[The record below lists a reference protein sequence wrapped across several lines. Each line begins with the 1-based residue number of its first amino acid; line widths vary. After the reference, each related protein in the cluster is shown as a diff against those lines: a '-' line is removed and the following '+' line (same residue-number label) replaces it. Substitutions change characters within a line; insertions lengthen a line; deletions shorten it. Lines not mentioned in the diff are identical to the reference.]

1 VKRLT
6 LVGLFSLL
14 LLLGGLT
21 LTTVLAAPSA
31 APKQATSTPAC
42 SPIITNTTWTVIS
55 SPYVV
60 CGNGA
65 LSVAQG
71 VTLTIEPGVEVQFQS
86 NARLNVNGTLAAIG
100 TSAQPITF
108 TGVVTTPGSWQGIGI
123 YGTLSETNRS
133 VLDHVLIEYG
143 GINIGSSAQLYLDR
157 AAIALTHSLIRN
169 GQLHGIYGAA
179 GGMANLD
186 DVAFENNAGYA
197 VLFSDGTVNP
207 VLRHLTASGN
217 GTNGVGLGGF
227 AFLTGT
233 YVWEDT
239 GIPYVMVGT
248 SQVAISSKLIVEPGV
263 EVQFR
268 QGQSLRISGQLT
280 AIGQPDRPITFTG
293 STKTIGGW
301 GGLEVD
307 GDLFHP
313 ASARLDY
320 VLIEYGGFGPNS
332 GDLSVT
338 DGQASVAHS
347 IIRYGNTNGVYVNVR
362 GTGSVIESSRI
373 ISHTDYGM
381 KNIITGP
388 AYAVS
393 AANNWWGD
401 PSGPQTDNS
410 CNPGGTGSRIS
421 SNVIFRP
428 VLTSSTALP
437 TYVGPSDA
445 RILTLSPR
453 RWFAPAD
460 DATRVY
466 FDIVLRDGNG
476 LPLAGRTIRV
486 VSTLGT
492 VVDGGITDIHG
503 HTLAYLKSNTAGD
516 ADVVAVIDDA
526 AMCETARA
534 ASTRITFTPPTAG
547 LDLMPGAAAPYV
559 NTDLQVFPMPVVRG
573 ITSTIRGKLTNTG
586 ATSITVDTTFAFVQS
601 SIGLEFGPLAEITGT
616 VIPANSS
623 VYLDVPWIP
632 LVSGHYCVQL
642 IYTITSI
649 GARHITAPNAP
660 GGSSFPLNMNAHGA
674 PLGSPPEKDSLQKA
688 RQGIN
693 TINKFTGMKKFKPVT
708 EPFAIPKKGVMYL
721 IDWQFDSAT
730 KISQGLGFDPP
741 RQDYNSISVPP
752 KPTFTPLQPDA
763 DITAAEANAL
773 NAIAASMMEVH
784 YAGNAATIS
793 LDRYGG
799 AAEAKDLQWS
809 TIQAN
814 ALLYYKQLMGTA
826 LITAA
831 LRLDEFHQ
839 VLIDEGKPDV
849 VVTAGDIISYQQ
861 RLQTDGFTAE
871 EIDAA
876 HQLGLTDDDIEAS
889 RQARLATDPASA
901 TGSSQANLI
910 EMAADFRELSDALL
924 NPPNF
929 LLLGSTGGAGR
940 AASVTASN
948 ATPNQ
953 LVRVFENVSTIQVGN
968 PLTQTS
974 AIDLRVR
981 RVDLPVD
988 WTVTLSP
995 TQVTLAPGERT
1006 TVTVSIVPGSLA
1018 VQGTIVRAAVEGY
1031 VGSQLIGGVAIDT
1044 VMPRY
1049 QPFDGHLYVYLPLM
1063 RR

>member
-1 VKRLT
+1 MKRLAF
-6 LVGLFSLL
+6 VGLFSLL
-14 LLLGGLT
+14 FALSGLA
-21 LTTVLAAPSA
+21 LTNVLAAPDSVT
-31 APKQATSTPAC
+31 KRVTSTPAC
-42 SPIITNTTWTVIS
+42 SPIMTNTTWTVIS

-65 LSVAQG
+65 LSVAKG
-71 VTLTIEPGVEVQFQS
+71 VTLTVEPGVEVQFQS
-86 NARLNVNGTLAAIG
+86 NSRLTMNGTLYAVG
-100 TSAQPITF
+100 TADQPITF
-108 TGVVTTPGSWQGIGI
+108 TGVVTTPGSWQGVGI
-123 YGTLSETNRS
+123 YGTLTETNRS

-143 GINIGSSAQLYLDR
+143 GINLGSSAQLYLDH
-157 AAIALTHSLIRN
+157 AAITVTHSVIRN
-169 GQLHGIYGAA
+169 GQLYGIYGAA
-179 GGMANLD
+179 GGLANLD

-197 VLFSDGTVNP
+197 VMFADGTVNP

-217 GTNGVGLGGF
+217 GTDGVGLGGF
-227 AFLTGT
+227 AFLSGT
-233 YVWEDT
+233 YVWEDS

-248 SQVAISSKLIVEPGV
+248 SQVAIGAKLIIEPGV

-268 QGQSLRISGQLT
+268 QSQTLRISGQLS

-293 STKTIGGW
+293 STKTIGWW

-313 ASARLDY
+313 ASAQLDH

-332 GDLSVT
+332 GDLTVK
-338 DGQASVAHS
+338 DGHASVSHS
-347 IIRYGNTNGVYVNVR
+347 IIRYGNTNGVYVDVR
-362 GTGSVIESSRI
+362 GTSSVIETSQI
-373 ISHTDYGM
+373 ISHTDYGV

-388 AYAVS
+388 AYAVN

-401 PSGPQTDNS
+401 PGGPQPDNS
-410 CNPGGTGSRIS
+410 CNPGGTGSRITT
-421 SNVIFRP
+421 NVIFRP

-445 RILTLSPR
+445 RRLTLSPR

-466 FDIVLRDGNG
+466 FDVVLRDGNG
-476 LPLAGRTIRV
+476 LPLAGRKIRLA
-486 VSTLGT
+486 STLGT
-492 VVDGGITDIHG
+492 IVDGGITDIHG
-503 HTLAYLKSNTAGD
+503 HTLAYLKSNMVGD
-516 ADVVAVIDDA
+516 ADVTAVIDDA
-526 AMCETARA
+526 AMCETARSSSA
-534 ASTRITFTPPTAG
+534 RITFTSPTAD

-573 ITSTIRGKLTNTG
+573 ITSTLRGKLTNTG
-586 ATSITVDTTFAFVQS
+586 NTTITVDTTFAFVQS

-616 VIPANSS
+616 VIPGNSS
-623 VYLDVPWIP
+623 VYIDVPWIP

-649 GARHITAPNAP
+649 GSHHLDKPMT
-660 GGSSFPLNMNAHGA
+660 GGTSRPLNLNTFGA
-674 PLGSPPEKDSLQKA
+674 PLGSPQEKAGLEKA

-693 TINKFTGMKKFKPVT
+693 TINRFSGGKATRAFN
-708 EPFAIPKKGVMYL
+708 IPRRGVMYL

-730 KISQGLGFDPP
+730 KISQALGQDPP
-741 RQDYNSISVPP
+741 RQDYNQIGVPP

-773 NAIAASMMEVH
+773 NAIAASMMDVY
-784 YAGNAATIS
+784 YAGNAATTS

-799 AAEAKDLQWS
+799 ASEAKDLQWS

-839 VLIDEGKPDV
+839 VLINEGQPDV
-849 VVTAGDIISYQQ
+849 VLTAADIISYQQ
-861 RLQTDGFTAE
+861 RLQTTGFTAE

-876 HQLGLTDDDIEAS
+876 HQLGVTDAEIEAT
-889 RQARLATDPASA
+889 RQTRIAADPATLA
-901 TGSSQANLI
+901 GSSQANLV
-910 EMAADFRELSDALL
+910 EMAAAFRELSDALL

-940 AASVTASN
+940 PARATASN

-953 LVRVFENVSTIQVGN
+953 LVRVFENVSAIQVGN
-968 PLTQTS
+968 PLTQT
-974 AIDLRVR
+974 AVIDLRAR

-988 WTVTLSP
+988 WTVTISP
-995 TQVTLAPGERT
+995 TQVTLAPGQQT
-1006 TVTVSIVPGSLA
+1006 TVTVSIKPGSLA
-1018 VQGTIVRAAVEGY
+1018 VQGTVVRAAVEGY

-1044 VMPRY
+1044 VMPSY
-1049 QPFDGHLYVYLPLM
+1049 QPFDGHLHVYLPLM
-1063 RR
+1063 LR

>member
-1 VKRLT
+1 MRRWLSLGLLSLA
-6 LVGLFSLL
+6 LVMGSL
-14 LLLGGLT
+14 
-21 LTTVLAAPSA
+21 VLVAFAAAPIEA
-31 APKQATSTPAC
+31 QVQAGPTSIC
-42 SPIITNTTWTVIS
+42 NSIITNTTWTIIS

-60 CGNGA
+60 CNSNSIA
-65 LSVAQG
+65 VSKG

-100 TSAQPITF
+100 TADQPITF

-123 YGTLSETNRS
+123 YGTLTETNRS
-133 VLDHVLIEYG
+133 VLEYVRIEYG
-143 GINIGSSAQLYLDR
+143 GLNTGTSAQLYLDH
-157 AAIALTHSLIRN
+157 AAITLTHSVIRH
-169 GQLHGIYGAA
+169 GLMHGIYGAVA
-179 GGMANLD
+179 GLANLD
-186 DVAFENNAGYA
+186 EVAFENNAGYA
-197 VLFSDGTVNP
+197 VLFVDGTVNP

-227 AFLTGT
+227 AFLTGAH
-233 YVWEDT
+233 VWENS
-239 GIPYVMVGT
+239 GVPYVMVG
-248 SQVAISSKLIVEPGV
+248 SAEVATGATLIVEPGV

-268 QGQSLRISGQLT
+268 QNQSLRIAGKLT
-280 AIGQPDRPITFTG
+280 AIGTSDQPITFTG
-293 STKTIGGW
+293 STKTIGW
-301 GGLEVD
+301 WSGLDVN

-313 ASARLDY
+313 ASAQFDH
-320 VLIEYGGFGPNS
+320 VVIEYGGLGPNS

-347 IIRYGNTNGVYVNVR
+347 IIRYGNNNGVYINVR
-362 GTGSVIESSRI
+362 GTRSVIESSQI
-373 ISHTDYGM
+373 ISHTDYGV

-388 AYAVS
+388 AYAVN

-401 PSGPQTDNS
+401 PSGPQSDNS
-410 CNPGGTGSRIS
+410 CNPGGTGSRITD
-421 SNVIFRP
+421 NVIFSP

-437 TYVGPSDA
+437 AYVAPSEA
-445 RILTLSPR
+445 RLLTLSPR

-492 VVDGGITDIHG
+492 VVDGGITDVNG

-526 AMCETARA
+526 ATCETARA
-534 ASTRITFTPPTAG
+534 PSTRITFTPPAAG

-559 NTDLQVFPMPVVRG
+559 NTNLQVFPMPVVRG

-623 VYLDVPWIP
+623 VYIDVPWTPI
-632 LVSGHYCVQL
+632 VSGHYCVQL

-649 GARHITAPNAP
+649 GSHRLSKPLT
-660 GGSSFPLNMNAHGA
+660 GGTSSPLNLNTFGA
-674 PLGSPPEKDSLQKA
+674 PLGSPREKGSLEKA
-688 RQGIN
+688 RAGIN
-693 TINKFTGMKKFKPVT
+693 TINRFTGKASK
-708 EPFAIPKKGVMYL
+708 PFAIPKKGVMYL
-721 IDWQFDSAT
+721 IDWQFDSAE
-730 KISQGLGFDPP
+730 KISAGLGFDPP
-741 RQDYNSISVPP
+741 RQDYNQIDVPA
-752 KPTFTPLQPDA
+752 KPTFTPLQADA
-763 DITAAEANAL
+763 DITAAEAQAL
-773 NAIAASMMEVH
+773 NALAASMMDV
-784 YAGNAATIS
+784 YTAGKAATIS

-799 AAEAKDLQWS
+799 ASEAKDLQWA
-809 TIQAN
+809 TVQAN
-814 ALLYYKQLMGTA
+814 ALLHYKQLLGTA

-849 VVTAGDIISYQQ
+849 VLTAADIISYQQ
-861 RLQTDGFTAE
+861 RLQTSSFTAE

-876 HQLGLTDDDIEAS
+876 HQLGLTDEEIEAA

-901 TGSSQANLI
+901 AGSSQANLV
-910 EMAADFRELSDALL
+910 EMATAFRELSDALL

-929 LLLGSTGGAGR
+929 LPLGSTGGAGR
-940 AASVTASN
+940 PPSAGRASSV
-948 ATPNQ
+948 TPNQ
-953 LVRVFENVSTIQVGN
+953 LVRVFENVSTIRVGN
-968 PLTQTS
+968 PLSQT
-974 AIDLRVR
+974 AVIDLRVR
-981 RVDLPVD
+981 RIDLPAD
-988 WTVTLSP
+988 WMISVSP
-995 TQVTLAPGERT
+995 AQVTLAPGEQT
-1006 TVTVSIVPGSLA
+1006 TVTVSIVPGSAA
-1018 VQGTIVRAAVEGY
+1018 VQGTLVRAAVEGY
-1031 VGSQLIGGVAIDT
+1031 VGSQLIGGVAVDT
-1044 VMPRY
+1044 LLPRY
-1049 QPFDGHLYVYLPLM
+1049 QPFDGHLYVYLPLI